1 MGFLS
6 WLLKKKRSEEKKNE
20 EEPLKH
26 RKEEEIQVNKK
37 KELISGIKE
46 QTIALESLNAP
57 EQRVYSPAVEHPLL
71 TIQDR
76 ISKLG
81 ELYRSINEKLDVIGE
96 DMAKKHDLED
106 IKALINEDIVKE
118 DRILS
123 GIVDIN
129 DRIRELEERKAEL
142 TRQID
147 NTTRQL
153 TQDITEL
160 THVEQTI
167 ELLEADKKILDA
179 LAKEELSTLELV
191 DRVGYTRQYIWER
204 LKALQEAGYVRSIK
218 KGRRT
223 KYQIIAM

>member
-76 ISKLG
+76 ISKLE